1 MKEID
6 LHYID
11 PFSLLIVDNSGVLK
25 RLFCPFVVD
34 SIFQSEVVQD
44 KLLVVEMVR
53 KDVDN
58 DIFFIVEGKALP
70 HYFFKINCS

>member
-11 PFSLLIVDNSGVLK
+11 PFSLLVIDGSGVLK

-34 SIFQSEVVQD
+34 SIFQPDVVPD

-53 KDVDN
+53 KNVGN
-58 DIFFIVEGKALP
+58 EILFIVEGKAIP
-70 HYFFKINCS
+70 HYFFNINSP

>member
-11 PFSLLIVDNSGVLK
+11 PFSLLIVDNSGLLK
-25 RLFCPFVVD
+25 RLFCPFKVD
-34 SIFQSEVVQD
+34 SIFQEKDVPD

-53 KDVDN
+53 KN
-58 DIFFIVEGKALP
+58 TGNEIFFVVNGKALP
-70 HYFFKINCS
+70 HYFFTINSS

>member
-1 MKEID
+1 MKEVD

-11 PFSLLIVDNSGVLK
+11 PFSLLIVDDSGVLK

-34 SIFQSEVVQD
+34 SIFQSEVVSD

-53 KDVDN
+53 KTPGN
-58 DIFFIVEGKALP
+58 EIFFVVEGKALP
-70 HYFFKINCS
+70 HYFFKVNSS